1 MDLKADPSLNSV
13 SIQSALFKYS
23 IVYMISISSMSFV
36 CQVDWFSFCALTV
49 FLTANLEFHQVLN
62 STSEFNLMCCPRFSP
77 YRHRL
82 HTLQIKIKLQKNNK
96 KNGAKY
102 KLVSRN
108 NFLSPKLTRAIRFIE
123 EVTVFFKNDLFMPPT
138 NERYSQVFFEYFCSR
153 IYRGSVIPLKLMP
166 RLLVIR
172 IQF

>member
-96 KNGAKY
+96 KTGQNKNWWAKII
-102 KLVSRN
+102 
-108 NFLSPKLTRAIRFIE
+108 FLSPKLTMPIYWGGHGI
-123 EVTVFFKNDLFMPPT
+123 FKNDLFMPPT
-138 NERYSQVFFEYFCSR
+138 NERYSQVFFAPESMKLFRYSTV
-153 IYRGSVIPLKLMP
+153 GS
-166 RLLVIR
+166 
-172 IQF
+172 F